1 MIETRGPGA
10 RSGFEKQEA
19 SLFYEGQ
26 RDTASRNVA
35 FALFYGHGNANRGG
49 GYSCCSFCT
58 PSRRARLTG
67 GARVG
72 RRDSRVP
79 GACGCAAGR
88 AAPLA
93 LGLQL
98 RYLQGVWLTLSF
110 ALEKATP
117 RKNNLNNVEHSPVG
131 LEKSAR
137 ARGAHNIITL

>member
-67 GARVG
+67 GPASAVATRACQARAAA
-72 RRDSRVP
+72 RR
-79 GACGCAAGR
+79 GGAGR
-88 AAPLA
+88 ALA

-98 RYLQGVWLTLSF
+98 RYLQCVADTKFCLRESNTTQ
-110 ALEKATP
+110 K
-117 RKNNLNNVEHSPVG
+117 
-131 LEKSAR
+131 
-137 ARGAHNIITL
+137 

>member
-67 GARVG
+67 GPASAVATR
-72 RRDSRVP
+72 
-79 GACGCAAGR
+79 ACQAR
-88 AAPLA
+88 AAA
-93 LGLQL
+93 RRAAARGV
-98 RYLQGVWLTLSF
+98 RSRSAYNYGTYSVWL
-110 ALEKATP
+110 
-117 RKNNLNNVEHSPVG
+117 
-131 LEKSAR
+131 
-137 ARGAHNIITL
+137 